1 MVSEGDEHA
10 DMGGGYFQ
18 REDARDWELWD
29 GGVERFYLYML
40 EINRPPFRYVG
51 QTKNLRR
58 RLRAHAD
65 GAAKTTAD
73 AAVELVYAA
82 EVPTREEATRY
93 EWFLKRMQKE
103 CPDQVGWLIRQCRKE
118 TRRVLDRAKVPRG
131 LRRWKEA
138 GPARG
143 TNEQRAWPSASAGS
157 SRPGR
162 PAFSVNSSTGP
173 DSSGVRWWMVAPVI
187 IFLLWV
193 FEPALLEEKRHGNE
207 TEVGRVLME
216 GVEPQKGHK
225 REEVSLEDSGVVRER
240 GRELAASEVPGGVVE
255 PVQSGEKTD
264 LDADAKPD
272 DQAEE
277 EPNDPAAAPRA
288 PMLAKT
294 ERAPV
299 GGAVREPIR
308 TVYVEP
314 VYPEIAKRARVSGM
328 VILEA
333 RIDPTG
339 NVIDTR
345 VLRSIPL
352 LDQAAMDAVRRWKYE
367 PALLNGVP
375 VPIAVTVTVIFE
387 KR

>member
-1 MVSEGDEHA
+1 
-10 DMGGGYFQ
+10 MGGGYFQ
-18 REDARDWELWD
+18 REDPRDWEPWD
-29 GGVERFYLYML
+29 GGVKRFYLYVL

-65 GAAKTTAD
+65 GAVKTTAD
-73 AAVELVYAA
+73 AAVELVYVV

-93 EWFLKRMQKE
+93 EWFLKRMQRE
-103 CPDQVGWLIRQCRKE
+103 CPDQVGWLIRQGRKE
-118 TRRVLDRAKVPRG
+118 TRRVLDRAEVPRE

-143 TNEQRAWPSASAGS
+143 IVEQWAWPSASAS
-157 SRPGR
+157 SSKPGR
-162 PAFSVNSSTGP
+162 RSPSFSVNSSTGP
-173 DSSGVRWWMVAPVI
+173 GSSGVRWWMVALVSI
-187 IFLLWV
+187 LLFWV
-193 FEPALLEEKRHGNE
+193 FQPALFDEGSDGNE
-207 TEVGRVLME
+207 TQVERVVKEEVGRPKNREREDVL
-216 GVEPQKGHK
+216 V
-225 REEVSLEDSGVVRER
+225 EDSGVVRDR
-240 GRELAASEVPGGVVE
+240 GRERGASEVPGGVVE
-255 PVQSGEKTD
+255 PVQGGEKTD
-264 LDADAKPD
+264 LDADAMPD

-277 EPNDPAAAPRA
+277 EPEDTAAAPGA

-314 VYPEIAKRARVSGM
+314 VYPEIARRARVSGT

-333 RIDPTG
+333 RIDPNG
-339 NVIDTR
+339 NVINTE

-352 LDQAAMDAVRRWKYE
+352 LDQAAIDAVRQWKYE
-367 PALLNGVP
+367 PALLHGVP
-375 VPIAVTVTVIFE
+375 VPIVVTVTVIFE